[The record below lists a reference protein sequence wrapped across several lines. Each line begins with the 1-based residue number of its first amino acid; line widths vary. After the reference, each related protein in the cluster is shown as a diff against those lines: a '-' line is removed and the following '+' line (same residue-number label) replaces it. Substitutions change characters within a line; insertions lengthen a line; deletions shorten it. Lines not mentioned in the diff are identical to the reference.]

1 MRSILILVKKVRNVH
16 MVPSAALTRVLLLVV
31 LLGLAACDTRQ
42 PATEEGLRVI
52 ATTTILGD
60 VVENIV
66 GDDATV
72 EVLLPQGAD
81 PHDYQA
87 SARQVAAI
95 QEADLVVAN
104 GLMLEEALTDVLEG
118 AAADGANLFLVGGQL
133 DPLPFG
139 GQNNGTLDP
148 HVWLDPAR
156 MAEAARLIAGEL
168 AKVDD
173 RKDWA
178 ARADAYAEE
187 LSALDAAISNLLA
200 GIPAAD
206 RELVSNHD
214 SLGYFADRYGF
225 KIIGTVIP
233 GGATLADPSS
243 ADMADLVQLIRQ
255 SGAKAIFAETT
266 EPSTLAEAVA
276 AEAGE
281 EIRVV
286 ILYTGSLGE
295 PGSGAD
301 TLIGM
306 LRINAE
312 RIASALSS

>member
-286 ILYTGSLGE
+286 ILYTGSLGA